1 MARMTV
7 RRGRSGFAG
16 SPGVVRVDARAK
28 LNLGLAVGPLRD
40 DGFHELATIFQ
51 SISLHDT
58 LLARARPR
66 GFTLTIRHERAAVRG
81 GAKTQRSPR
90 GGVEEVPRGNANLVL
105 RAARLVTSKLG
116 LAGGADF

>member
-1 MARMTV
+1 MARKAV
-7 RRGRSGFAG
+7 QRGRSGRAR
-16 SPGVVRVDARAK
+16 SSGVVRVDARAK

-66 GFTLTIRHERAAVRG
+66 GFTLTIQNERAEALG
-81 GAKTQRSPR
+81 GAKTQRSQR

-105 RAARLVTSKLG
+105 RAARLVTAKLG
-116 LAGGADF
+116 L